1 MKRIL
6 SVSMAALFLSIGT
19 LLADELPQTTADGL
33 NLIDSK
39 NVQALYWRDGATLEE
54 YSKVKI
60 LDCFV
65 AFEKNWQRDY
75 NRSSLSPSER
85 VDARDMER
93 IKATLAEEFNDKF
106 TENLERA
113 GYEVV
118 EETGHDVLLLRPALV
133 NLQVT
138 APDLKTPNRGNSFTA
153 SAGQM
158 SLVMELYDSATSA
171 KIGLVMDAQAA
182 RDTGFVQISNSVTN
196 KVEADRILNKW
207 AGLLVAGLD
216 RAHGK

>member
-1 MKRIL
+1 
-6 SVSMAALFLSIGT
+6 MAALFLSIGT

-138 APDLKTPNRGNSFTA
+138 APDLKTPNRGNSFAA